1 MGHKELD
8 RIEQLR
14 LSLFHFHL
22 LNLNEDRKLAYVTH
36 EALLLYFIFHL
47 L

>member
-1 MGHKELD
+1 MGHKESD

-14 LSLFHFHL
+14 LSLFH

-36 EALLLYFIFHL
+36 
-47 L
+47 